1 MKWTTHDLIILTATA
16 GLLFSPPSLS
26 SQEQEKTSSPTA
38 SLLNEGTKQEHK
50 ENKSNSPTASLLE
63 ETSEEGGSSF
73 DQICSSSEG
82 ELNSKMI
89 QGLCHKIQE
98 LQGKI
103 DDLESSQNSL
113 SNSIDAITDAPPED
127 LRVLGN
133 FIMTGTGYTYYT
145 APVHENGTFGTIIDP
160 VMLWRYGDNL
170 LFEMKLDIALAD
182 CDTNIQLV
190 YGTLDYV
197 VNDWLTVRVGKYS
210 TPLGFV
216 WEKMTTGWINK
227 LPNLPLPYNPR
238 RLALTPA
245 AETGIDIRGAVPFHN
260 VYFDCERKIPFVLDY
275 DIWVGNGPDENN
287 GRIRLGCNYND
298 NNHNIAFGS
307 RVGLRF
313 EPYKEIGLS
322 GEWGQWNNNNH
333 TALVTSKKHLFYKA
347 VVLDLHWRIKE
358 LVDILGECMYTSY
371 GAVPNKKLGIH
382 KRDVKQIGGWIQ
394 FASYFSWLYTNCC
407 LKDSIW
413 DNFEGVLRYGFVN
426 SGITEFSGQQ
436 WTAGVNYHFSN
447 MVILK
452 TAYDLN
458 LEDRIRNNTFT
469 VQLAYAY

>member
-1 MKWTTHDLIILTATA
+1 MKWISLYLIALT
-16 GLLFSPPSLS
+16 GIVLNSSSLLVG
-26 SQEQEKTSSPTA
+26 QEAAKSTSPTA
-38 SLLNEGTKQEHK
+38 ALLEEESTSKNK
-50 ENKSNSPTASLLE
+50 ESKTGSPTSQLLE
-63 ETSEEGGSSF
+63 ETSDEGSIGDSV
-73 DQICSSSEG
+73 CSVSEG
-82 ELNSKMI
+82 ELNSKII
-89 QGLCHKIQE
+89 QVLCHKIQQ
-98 LQGKI
+98 LQERL
-103 DDLESSQNSL
+103 DDLESTQNSL
-113 SNSIDAITDAPPED
+113 STSIDAITDAPPED

-275 DIWVGNGPDENN
+275 DIWIGNGPDESG
-287 GRIRLGCNYND
+287 GRPRLGCNYND

-307 RVGLRF
+307 RIGFRF
-313 EPYKEIGLS
+313 EPYREIGLS

-333 TALVTSKKHLFYKA
+333 NAIVTSKKHLFYKA
-347 VVLDLHWRIKE
+347 VVLDLHWRFKE

-382 KRDVKQIGGWIQ
+382 SRDVKQIGGWLQ
-394 FASYFSWLYTNCC
+394 FASYFSWLYTNHC
-407 LKDSIW
+407 LKGSIW
-413 DNFEGVLRYGFVN
+413 DNFEGVVRYGFVN
-426 SGITEFSGQQ
+426 SGVTDFSGQQ
-436 WTAGVNYHFSN
+436 WSAGINYHFSN

-458 LEDRIRNNTFT
+458 LEDRIKNNTFT